1 MEKVTKRKLQA
12 IASRKHILNTAMEL
26 TVDRGFAQVSIQDIC
41 QKAGVSTGAFY
52 HYFKSKEEIVL
63 AWYEGSDARYRDEII
78 PALMADQTKNMCEKI
93 EKYLFEMASYAEKIG
108 VEMITQLYRAQ
119 LGVDNTSFIYGARA
133 LPEGLLNLIL
143 EGQEKG
149 EISREVA
156 AEQIKEELLIIMRGN
171 ILHWCQCKG
180 EYALSDRAPQLV
192 RRYLLSIKSE

>member
-119 LGVDNTSFIYGARA
+119 MGVDNTSFIYGARA